1 MFKTVNQKIIKRLN
15 IAFDSFFYHIEN
27 LNNKYLIKFHALSNN
42 KKIGFTAIFLLL
54 LLCSS
59 LLINNLYK
67 YQTANIIEKNYYQ
80 GVTPS
85 DNANPGYNSSDGT
98 SSPYTDSS
106 DTSSSS
112 VSWPSFPS
120 VSDIVIGIVTGIVN
134 PRALLRALILQYVTN
149 LCLQYG
155 ANAFNACCSYAV
167 NLLTMHP
174 DSWADGKGYAISKN
188 LSAAF
193 QVIATVLLV
202 VFFLIGLCDE
212 AIDNNKEIRLESVIR
227 LIIRFALSEFLVVNC
242 FMIIS
247 GFFTIVDDMLPYI
260 NGNASVISG
269 DMSDVYSNLVGQ
281 LSPDNQFTVS
291 PDTSM
296 DFTSAASASISGKA
310 IIYLVIA
317 VIYFFVSFISGCILV
332 FEAFFRFFKILILLP
347 YGTIANSTLAGT
359 NAMRQTAIQFWK
371 YALSVIL
378 DAITMLIALR
388 IFAVV
393 FSTIDIFEGFID
405 SDVGKVLTQIC
416 FFFVLIGVIKGS
428 SNITKQALG
437 I

>member
-1 MFKTVNQKIIKRLN
+1 MFKTFNKKCADKLSIVFDKLFDKAESVNESFVSRVNTFSKRKKIFL
-15 IAFDSFFYHIEN
+15 AFIFVTSLFCFSFILSNSFQYTENNHIEKVYYDN
-27 LNNKYLIKFHALSNN
+27 PV
-42 KKIGFTAIFLLL
+42 
-54 LLCSS
+54 
-59 LLINNLYK
+59 INF
-67 YQTANIIEKNYYQ
+67 
-80 GVTPS
+80 
-85 DNANPGYNSSDGT
+85 
-98 SSPYTDSS
+98 
-106 DTSSSS
+106 
-112 VSWPSFPS
+112 PSFPS
-120 VSDIVIGIVTGIVN
+120 VQDIVSGIVLGISN
-134 PRALLRALILQYVTN
+134 PKALIRMLVIQIVTN
-149 LCLQYG
+149 MCLQYG
-155 ANAFNACCSYAV
+155 ANAFNACCKYAV

-174 DSWADGKGYAISKN
+174 DAWADGKGYAISKN

-212 AIDNNKEIRLESVIR
+212 ALDNNKEIRLESVIR
-227 LIIRFALSEFLVVNC
+227 LIIRFALAEFLIVNC
-242 FMIIS
+242 FTIIS

-260 NGNASVISG
+260 NGSESIVSG
-269 DMSDVYSNLVGQ
+269 DMTDLYGDLLKKLSSQNAFTT
-281 LSPDNQFTVS
+281 SPDASLTYS
-291 PDTSM
+291 PSDAMT
-296 DFTSAASASISGKA
+296 FGKGTL
-310 IIYLVIA
+310 YLVIS
-317 VIYFFVSFISGCILV
+317 VVYFFVAFISGCILV

-378 DAITMLIALR
+378 DAITMLITLR

-393 FSTIDIFEGFID
+393 FPTIDIFDGFID
-405 SDVGKVLTQIC
+405 GDVGKVLTQIC